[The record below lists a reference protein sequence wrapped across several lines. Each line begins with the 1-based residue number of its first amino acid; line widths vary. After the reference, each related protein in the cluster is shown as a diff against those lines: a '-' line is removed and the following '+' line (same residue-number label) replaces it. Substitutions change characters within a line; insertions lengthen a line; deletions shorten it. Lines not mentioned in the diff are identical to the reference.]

1 MYRMACH
8 YIICLIIAAPITAVA
23 ANTESTINVFVS
35 ILPQKYLVERIGGN
49 RVNVSVMV
57 KPGLS
62 PETYEPTPR
71 QMAALNT
78 ARIYFRIAVPF
89 ESVWIKRIRDLNP
102 QVRIIECCGDLN
114 ITDPAYQNHDGF
126 NSRYAIDAHV
136 WTSPKNAILLAG
148 IIKSALSEY
157 NPESAE
163 YYSYNY
169 NILVNNLDSL
179 DAFIRNELAGISNHY
194 FIVSHPS
201 WGYFAETYGLQQIS
215 IEQHGTEVRAKELS
229 RLIEFA
235 RQHDIH
241 TVFVQK
247 QFNTASAKTLA
258 REINAEIVELDPL
271 AEDYINNLRYV
282 ARAIAD
288 GASQE

>member
-1 MYRMACH
+1 MYRLVCSC
-8 YIICLIIAAPITAVA
+8 IFCLVIVVPANSVA
-23 ANTESTINVFVS
+23 AKTGDTINIFVS

-62 PETYEPTPR
+62 PETYEPTPK
-71 QMAALNT
+71 QMAELHA
-78 ARIYFRIAVPF
+78 ARLYFRIAVPF

-102 QVRIIECCGDLN
+102 EIKIIECCGDLE
-114 ITDPAYQNHDGF
+114 IAGPGQQNHDRV
-126 NSRYAIDAHV
+126 NSRYAKDTHV
-136 WTSPKNAILLAG
+136 WTSPKNAIVLAG
-148 IIKSALSEY
+148 IIKSALSE
-157 NPESAE
+157 NDPESSV
-163 YYSYNY
+163 YYSANY
-169 NILVNNLDSL
+169 TVLVNDLGSL
-179 DAFIRNELAGISNHY
+179 DAFIKKELADISNPY

-201 WGYFAETYGLQQIS
+201 WGHYADAYGLEQIS

-235 RQHDIH
+235 RQQNIH

-258 REINAEIVELDPL
+258 REIKGRIVELDPL
-271 AEDYINNLRYV
+271 AEDYLNNLRYV
-282 ARAIAD
+282 TQAIAD
-288 GASQE
+288 GAGKQ

>member
-1 MYRMACH
+1 MYRLICLN
-8 YIICLIIAAPITAVA
+8 IICLIIAAPIIAVA
-23 ANTESTINVFVS
+23 ANTEGKINVFVS

-49 RVNVSVMV
+49 RVDVSAMV

-62 PETYEPTPR
+62 PETYEPTPK

-89 ESVWIKRIRDLNP
+89 ETVWIKRIKDLNP
-102 QVRIIECCGDLN
+102 QIRIIECCGDLN
-114 ITDPAYQNHDGF
+114 ITDPAHQDHGKF
-126 NSRYAIDAHV
+126 NTRYANDAHV
-136 WTSPKNAILLAG
+136 WTSPENAIVLAG
-148 IIKSALSEY
+148 IIKSVLSEY
-157 NPESAE
+157 DPGSAE
-163 YYSYNY
+163 YYSANY
-169 NILVNNLDSL
+169 NILVNDLGAL
-179 DAFIRNELAGISNHY
+179 DAFIRNELAGIKNRY

-201 WGYFAETYGLQQIS
+201 WGYFAEAYGLEQIS
-215 IEQHGTEVRAKELS
+215 IEQHGTEVRAKKLS

-235 RQHDIH
+235 RQREIH

-258 REINAEIVELDPL
+258 REINGKIVELDPL
-271 AEDYINNLRYV
+271 AEDYINNLGYV

-288 GASQE
+288 GARQK

>member
-1 MYRMACH
+1 MYRLICLN
-8 YIICLIIAAPITAVA
+8 IICLIIAAPIIAVA
-23 ANTESTINVFVS
+23 ANTEGKINVFVS

-49 RVNVSVMV
+49 RVDVSVMV

-62 PETYEPTPR
+62 PETYEPTPK

-89 ESVWIKRIRDLNP
+89 ETVWIKRIKDLNP
-102 QVRIIECCGDLN
+102 QIRIIECCGDLN
-114 ITDPAYQNHDGF
+114 ITDPAHQDHGKF
-126 NSRYAIDAHV
+126 NTRYVNDAHV
-136 WTSPKNAILLAG
+136 WTSPENAIVLAG
-148 IIKSALSEY
+148 IIKSVLSEY
-157 NPESAE
+157 DPGSAE
-163 YYSYNY
+163 YYSANY
-169 NILVNNLDSL
+169 NILVNDLGAL
-179 DAFIRNELAGISNHY
+179 DAFIRNELAGIKNRY

-201 WGYFAETYGLQQIS
+201 WGYFAEAYGLEQIS
-215 IEQHGTEVRAKELS
+215 IEQHGTEVRAKKLS

-235 RQHDIH
+235 RQREIH

-258 REINAEIVELDPL
+258 REINGKIVELDPL
-271 AEDYINNLRYV
+271 AEDYINNLGYV

-288 GASQE
+288 GARQK